1 MQKQNEKTTFESKSL
16 RCWMFI
22 QIILKFDSKM
32 LK

>member
-1 MQKQNEKTTFESKSL
+1 MQQQNGKITFESKSL
-16 RCWMFI
+16 RCWVFI